1 MTVARRVAIVCLL
14 PILVT
19 GFPANSEVAP
29 MKVPQELEYLAT
41 CFFSRSDLE
50 YSTTQEWV
58 RTTVRQSLTAEQK
71 KVVWQFLDELLSASQ
86 TDDDLQRLWQR
97 LDSDY
102 RFNSGAAVRRF
113 LGMIRDASG

>member
-1 MTVARRVAIVCLL
+1 MAT
-14 PILVT
+14 
-19 GFPANSEVAP
+19 
-29 MKVPQELEYLAT
+29 MKVPEELEYLAT

-50 YSTTQEWV
+50 YATTQEWV
-58 RTTVRQSLTAEQK
+58 HTTVRQSLTAEQK
-71 KVVWQFLDELLSASQ
+71 KVVRQFLDELLSGSQ

-113 LGMIRDASG
+113 LSMIRDASG